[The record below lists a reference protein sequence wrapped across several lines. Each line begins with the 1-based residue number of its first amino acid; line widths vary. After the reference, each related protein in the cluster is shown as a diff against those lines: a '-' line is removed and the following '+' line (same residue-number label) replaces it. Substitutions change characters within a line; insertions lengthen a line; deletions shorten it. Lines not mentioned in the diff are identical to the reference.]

1 MEGNW
6 RERSCS
12 AIIFRDGRGWP
23 NIVAGKNTGNRM
35 ERPEPTLPLADVKAM
50 IRDAGLRSTT
60 ARVAVIQQL
69 ASVRF
74 PQTHADVTNALEA
87 FGFDQSTIY
96 RCLTELTDA
105 GLLSRLDLG
114 DSLRRFELLKS
125 GTDGFSQHPH
135 FMCVACG
142 SVSCMNDHSFRIKA
156 KTSDATAPGEILEV
170 LLKGRCGNCQ

>member
-1 MEGNW
+1 
-6 RERSCS
+6 
-12 AIIFRDGRGWP
+12 
-23 NIVAGKNTGNRM
+23 M

-50 IRDAGLRSTT
+50 IRGAGLRSTT

-69 ASVRF
+69 ASVRL
-74 PQTHADVTNALEA
+74 PQTHADVTAALEA

-105 GLLSRLDLG
+105 GLVARLDLG

-135 FMCVACG
+135 FMCVSCG
-142 SVSCMNDHSFRIKA
+142 SVSCMDDHSFKIKA
-156 KTSDATAPGEILEV
+156 NNRNATAPGEIQEV
-170 LLKGRCGNCQ
+170 LLKGRCSSCQ